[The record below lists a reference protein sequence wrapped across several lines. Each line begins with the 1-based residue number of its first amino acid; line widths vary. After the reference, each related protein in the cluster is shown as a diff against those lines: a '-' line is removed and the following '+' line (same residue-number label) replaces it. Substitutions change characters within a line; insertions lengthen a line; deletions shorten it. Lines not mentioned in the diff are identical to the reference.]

1 MSEKPGQED
10 YPPQPDN
17 PVGSCKRS
25 ARWRAHHVFDGRPL
39 RDPTSTCQLL
49 LGRWIGLLGRRGPP
63 RHGLPRLVL
72 GQWGRSSQ
80 APTWGESPSTQV
92 ERRLE
97 VTFLRLVQRIRDAK
111 TSSHGADLGF
121 LRLVQR
127 IRSSVSATG
136 VKSGQGTSLSVEGG
150 LLLSTDDAKVQGAG
164 SAPPRL
170 RGPRATRRWTTTPY
184 V

>member
-1 MSEKPGQED
+1 MHERATGTRGLSTPTRQSGRQL
-10 YPPQPDN
+10 QAVSQ
-17 PVGSCKRS
+17 VGKT
-25 ARWRAHHVFDGRPL
+25 HHVFDGRPL

-127 IRSSVSATG
+127 IRSSVSHDSKKIIAQLALFCSKKNG
-136 VKSGQGTSLSVEGG
+136 RR
-150 LLLSTDDAKVQGAG
+150 
-164 SAPPRL
+164 RL
-170 RGPRATRRWTTTPY
+170 PQQQWPAASRG
-184 V
+184 

>member
-1 MSEKPGQED
+1 MCSDTESFWAISLARTVAKRVAWNEVRCMHERETGTRGLSTL
-10 YPPQPDN
+10 PQPDN

-97 VTFLRLVQRIRDAK
+97 VTFLRLVQRIRDGK

-127 IRSSVSATG
+127 IR
-136 VKSGQGTSLSVEGG
+136 LSV
-150 LLLSTDDAKVQGAG
+150 TRDT
-164 SAPPRL
+164 PR
-170 RGPRATRRWTTTPY
+170 RRSPTP
-184 V
+184 

>member
-97 VTFLRLVQRIRDAK
+97 VTFLRLVQRIRDGK

-127 IRSSVSATG
+127 IRSSVKQSQTG
-136 VKSGQGTSLSVEGG
+136 ARVSPCTQRSSGPVSSEISQSPGTIRGSVES
-150 LLLSTDDAKVQGAG
+150 LTCSQV
-164 SAPPRL
+164 
-170 RGPRATRRWTTTPY
+170 
-184 V
+184 

>member
-127 IRSSVSATG
+127 IRFSVNNPVIAPSRFVHT
-136 VKSGQGTSLSVEGG
+136 LSYAIPAGGPTRSQTRCVAHEWARVEH
-150 LLLSTDDAKVQGAG
+150 
-164 SAPPRL
+164 
-170 RGPRATRRWTTTPY
+170 
-184 V
+184 

>member
-97 VTFLRLVQRIRDAK
+97 VTFLRLVQRIRDGK

-127 IRSSVSATG
+127 IRYSVRVSLVTIVA
-136 VKSGQGTSLSVEGG
+136 SGTLAASTHQGEVFSP
-150 LLLSTDDAKVQGAG
+150 GACSRG
-164 SAPPRL
+164 TAL
-170 RGPRATRRWTTTPY
+170 RAS
-184 V
+184 

>member
-127 IRSSVSATG
+127 IR
-136 VKSGQGTSLSVEGG
+136 LSVRTASRDTIHTYRYMADGPVWRTSWESKSEVSLCGEAS
-150 LLLSTDDAKVQGAG
+150 LPAPSLAWLVCLS
-164 SAPPRL
+164 
-170 RGPRATRRWTTTPY
+170 
-184 V
+184 